1 MRRRPTRPGVTAA
14 ATTAVFATGD
24 GPGETALA
32 TTAVFAT
39 GWPMT
44 PTRPTRAAL
53 RGTSVSFSCSCF
65 IRLDGGDDRLNGN
78 TAVRDQLAT
87 RTARRRRE
95 RRRPQVLPDEHARGA
110 AGLHGSGKMN
120 DVVRG
125 QELGQLGLDG
135 LKRPELRD
143 IGKFGRV
150 DRTVVVLGEDQDV
163 DHADRLGVDERQQLR
178 GHLAR
183 EVARSR
189 RKLDDDVVDW
199 TELIQ
204 RCAFLFAGSSE
215 LNRCSCHVR
224 PSFVWRTC
232 TFAPGWGPAPRHI
245 EVVRS
250 PLHT

>member
-44 PTRPTRAAL
+44 PTLPTRAAL
-53 RGTSVSFSCSCF
+53 RGMSVSFACSCF

-78 TAVRDQLAT
+78 ASVGDQLAT

-110 AGLHGSGKMN
+110 AGFHGRGKMN

-135 LKRPELRD
+135 LQRSKVGD
-143 IGKFGRV
+143 VGKLPGV
-150 DRTVVVLGEDQDV
+150 DGTVLVLGEDQDV
-163 DHADRLGVDERQQLR
+163 DHTDRPRVDQREQFF
-178 GHLAR
+178 GHL
-183 EVARSR
+183 
-189 RKLDDDVVDW
+189 
-199 TELIQ
+199 
-204 RCAFLFAGSSE
+204 
-215 LNRCSCHVR
+215 
-224 PSFVWRTC
+224 
-232 TFAPGWGPAPRHI
+232 
-245 EVVRS
+245 
-250 PLHT
+250 